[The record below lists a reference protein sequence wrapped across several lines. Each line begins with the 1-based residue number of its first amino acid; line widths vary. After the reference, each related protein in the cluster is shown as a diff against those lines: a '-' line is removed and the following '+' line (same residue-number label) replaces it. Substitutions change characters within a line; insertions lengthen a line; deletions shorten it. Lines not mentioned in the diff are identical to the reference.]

1 MVLSQELAESCN
13 KVFVR
18 AAGAAT
24 SSRNIRLRGPN
35 ISSAEANPRC
45 SLEFRERIVQNEASV
60 FYLGVS
66 LLGDLGSPE
75 SSRQLLSYTG
85 KRRACE

>member
-1 MVLSQELAESCN
+1 MVLSQDLAESCN

-24 SSRNIRLRGPN
+24 SPRNIRLRGPN
-35 ISSAEANPRC
+35 ISSAEANPRW

-60 FYLGVS
+60 FYVGVS
-66 LLGDLGSPE
+66 LLGEFGSLE
-75 SSRQLLSYTG
+75 SSRQLLSYAS
-85 KRRACE
+85 KRRARE